1 MILIGYIFM
10 LESLHSLQFF
20 VFFKKKSSSTIL
32 LLLLLLLLLF
42 WSSILR
48 ASLFELVSNDAEN
61 RQ

>member
-20 VFFKKKSSSTIL
+20 VFLKKKSSSII

>member
-32 LLLLLLLLLF
+32 LLLLLLLLF